1 MEKALV
7 ISTVISILFAIF
19 KFIEMKYIHKHLKPL
34 KDILRDIVIVF
45 LSSFLTLMVFL
56 YYQNRIE
63 DFIAILTNTNILKSE
78 NTEVFTGHPN
88 F

>member
-19 KFIEMKYIHKHLKPL
+19 KFIEMKYIDKHLKPL

-63 DFIAILTNTNILKSE
+63 AFLAILTNTNILKSE

>member
-19 KFIEMKYIHKHLKPL
+19 KFIEMKYIDKHLKPL

-63 DFIAILTNTNILKSE
+63 DFLAILTNTNILKSE